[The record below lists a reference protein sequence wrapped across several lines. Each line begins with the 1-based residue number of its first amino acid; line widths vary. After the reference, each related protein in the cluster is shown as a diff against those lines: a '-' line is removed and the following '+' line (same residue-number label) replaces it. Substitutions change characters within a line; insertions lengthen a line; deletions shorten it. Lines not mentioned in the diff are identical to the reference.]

1 MRLTGPPSVEELW
14 SEGGDIEPE
23 QHPGESQA
31 GFATPIPKNFRPS
44 LPKSK
49 AIPNSIST
57 SSLNDLLLTKPFLRW
72 QQPAGADGA
81 QERPRSM
88 EVHKLDLNQVFG
100 QENKSLT
107 GSNQD
112 ISRELDEIR

>member
-1 MRLTGPPSVEELW
+1 MVPLVEELCT
-14 SEGGDIEPE
+14 EGGDIEPE

-31 GFATPIPKNFRPS
+31 GYAPPIPENFKISP
-44 LPKSK
+44 LISK
-49 AIPNSIST
+49 AIPKSIST
-57 SSLNDLLLTKPFLRW
+57 SSLNNEREAGPPFLKKQLLRW
-72 QQPAGADGA
+72 QQPVDGA

-112 ISRELDEIR
+112 ISRELEEIR